1 MKFMIH
7 SRGCIP

>member
-7 SRGCIP
+7 LIK